1 LGIDP
6 ATGEKNG
13 NVSAKHK
20 KKDKKPVINESL
32 TAITRRRDDERVV
45 QLHKDRLAFHD
56 RQYQTHLNIAMEHA
70 QKFDALSSA
79 AEGGRG

>member
-1 LGIDP
+1 MGIDP

-13 NVSAKHK
+13 NGSAKHK

-56 RQYQTHLNIAMEHA
+56 RQYQTHLNIAMQHA
-70 QKFDALSSA
+70 RKFDELESRN
-79 AEGGRG
+79 GGGGG